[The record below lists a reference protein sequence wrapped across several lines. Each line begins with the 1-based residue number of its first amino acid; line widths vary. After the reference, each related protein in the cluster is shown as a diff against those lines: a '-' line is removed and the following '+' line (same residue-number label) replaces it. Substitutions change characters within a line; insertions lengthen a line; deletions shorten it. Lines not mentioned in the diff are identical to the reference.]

1 MWHVV
6 NHMCSGAGGPC
17 GSGEQG
23 LGLDPSSSTH
33 VLRELWLVASLLQ
46 ASLSFSAKW
55 GQNTDHGVVGI
66 SSDAYKVPN
75 RCWYTGDFRGD
86 SGRQAWGSTNGAE
99 GRLGAC
105 PSSQVGDLGREFQ
118 GTSAGHPKAGGL
130 GLSAGT
136 HRTRTRWEGP
146 WERGPR
152 AKAPPKCYYEEDN
165 MGRCPL
171 RSPLPWTWASH
182 GVFAS
187 GLLGVLTKLSSD
199 SALLSV
205 PQLPS
210 YALVKEMTPTHQCL
224 LSGPCPAFY

>member
-1 MWHVV
+1 
-6 NHMCSGAGGPC
+6 
-17 GSGEQG
+17 
-23 LGLDPSSSTH
+23 
-33 VLRELWLVASLLQ
+33 
-46 ASLSFSAKW
+46 
-55 GQNTDHGVVGI
+55 
-66 SSDAYKVPN
+66 
-75 RCWYTGDFRGD
+75 
-86 SGRQAWGSTNGAE
+86 
-99 GRLGAC
+99 
-105 PSSQVGDLGREFQ
+105 
-118 GTSAGHPKAGGL
+118 
-130 GLSAGT
+130 
-136 HRTRTRWEGP
+136 
-146 WERGPR
+146 
-152 AKAPPKCYYEEDN
+152 